1 MTAYRFTDEKID
13 MPKSG
18 KPYLYVVLDGAL
30 RLHTPSGIM
39 DYMAGQYSVSRIDTP
54 LYGTIVSFSEKQD
67 FLAVALDM
75 SLDEIVS
82 SALDLDNDIT
92 EKIMKEMVPEQE
104 QVLADVSVI
113 RAVYRLFAA
122 MKQPLGSEYIR
133 RNIMREIIYYVLCG
147 SCGKQL
153 LRSVA
158 NIRQIDEIYA
168 ANSWIKENFRDS
180 FTVGELA
187 EKRNMSVSQFTRD
200 YRKMFGLKPK
210 EDMMKLRSQVERQSR
225 G

>member
-1 MTAYRFTDEKID
+1 MLFWTERFGFIR
-13 MPKSG
+13 PPASW
-18 KPYLYVVLDGAL
+18 
-30 RLHTPSGIM
+30 
-39 DYMAGQYSVSRIDTP
+39 P

-133 RNIMREIIYYVLCG
+133 RNIR
-147 SCGKQL
+147 
-153 LRSVA
+153 
-158 NIRQIDEIYA
+158 
-168 ANSWIKENFRDS
+168 IKEKFRS
-180 FTVGELA
+180 PFTVE
-187 EKRNMSVSQFTRD
+187 
-200 YRKMFGLKPK
+200 
-210 EDMMKLRSQVERQSR
+210 
-225 G
+225 